1 MIMLAL
7 EHTTMVRRTAKKTW
21 HGQDGRK
28 TGGWSLKGSCVF
40 TKTHVSPL
48 LTGTGNE
55 QMVST
60 PTVLVRDH
68 LNGSGGSMRSG
79 NNKRGCMAIGRVD
92 LS

>member
-7 EHTTMVRRTAKKTW
+7 EHTTKVRRTAKKTW
-21 HGQDGRK
+21 HGQDGRE
-28 TGGWSLKGSCVF
+28 TGGWSLKGSFVF

-60 PTVLVRDH
+60 PTVIRDH
-68 LNGSGGSMRSG
+68 LNGSGGG